1 MIQTMALSI
10 GFGQFSL
17 GEIAAGA
24 LVIFGAFVLF
34 KGMGTSPRDGKGGGG
49 SSSSTPSAP
58 STPTTPS
65 ADTPDNNTP
74 AQ

>member
-1 MIQTMALSI
+1 MFQTMALSI

-24 LVIFGAFVLF
+24 LIIFGVFVLI
-34 KGMGTSPRDGKGGGG
+34 KGMGTSPRDGKGGG
-49 SSSSTPSAP
+49 SSSLSSSTPSAP
-58 STPTTPS
+58 STPP
-65 ADTPDNNTP
+65 ANTPDNNTP

>member
-1 MIQTMALSI
+1 MFQTMALSI

-17 GEIAAGA
+17 GEIGAAV
-24 LVIFGAFVLF
+24 LVILGVFVLF
-34 KGMGTSPRDGKGGGG
+34 KGMGTSPRDGKGGGSSS

-58 STPTTPS
+58 STPP
-65 ADTPDNNTP
+65 ANTPDNNTP